1 MRILLYVLAGV
12 CLVVLAAFGGLRAAH
27 AALEGD
33 RVAWQEVQAEVDSVV
48 SPLSGVNAH
57 GPIGPC
63 EDDSDGPAGEYF
75 TMPYEVDGVILWE
88 AFNAALQELGWAL
101 VEPDP
106 SEKSSDD
113 VELTKEFQGRRAR
126 AFFSAEGDVKLDGR
140 STFSVELENKAWCD
154 VA

>member
-1 MRILLYVLAGV
+1 M
-12 CLVVLAAFGGLRAAH
+12 
-27 AALEGD
+27 
-33 RVAWQEVQAEVDSVV
+33 
-48 SPLSGVNAH
+48 
-57 GPIGPC
+57 
-63 EDDSDGPAGEYF
+63 
-75 TMPYEVDGVILWE
+75 DGVILWE

-101 VEPDP
+101 LEPDP